1 MSTMNRIVV
10 VGSSGSGKTT
20 FARRL
25 AAHLGVAHLEMDAV
39 FHRHG
44 LAHVAHQDFL
54 PVLDEFTDRT
64 AGSST
69 GTTRATGREMLSG
82 PRPTPSSGSILPRR
96 TAFSRVVKRTLRR
109 VLTREE
115 MWPGVREPF
124 SNLYRLD
131 PYENIIVWTWTR
143 HGHVREKYETAM
155 VDGSWEHTA
164 VHRLRSETEVE
175 AFLDSPRRPGE
186 ASPYFSTLQGR
197 YTGPWSLRKR

>member
-25 AAHLGVAHLEMDAV
+25 AAHLGVPHLEMDAV
-39 FHRHG
+39 FHQHG

-54 PVLDEFTDRT
+54 PVLDEFTDQDRWIVDGNYT
-64 AGSST
+64 SH
-69 GTTRATGREMLSG
+69 GTRDVVWPKADTTIWLD
-82 PRPTPSSGSILPRR
+82 LPRR
-96 TAFSRVVKRTLRR
+96 TALSRVVRRTLRR

-175 AFLDSPRRPGE
+175 AFLDST
-186 ASPYFSTLQGR
+186 AT
-197 YTGPWSLRKR
+197 TG

>member
-54 PVLDEFTDRT
+54 PVLDEFTDRDRWIVDGNYT
-64 AGSST
+64 SH
-69 GTTRATGREMLSG
+69 GTRDVVWPKADTIIWLD
-82 PRPTPSSGSILPRR
+82 LPRQ

-131 PYENIIVWTWTR
+131 PYENIIVWAWTR

-175 AFLDSPRRPGE
+175 AFLDST
-186 ASPYFSTLQGR
+186 AT
-197 YTGPWSLRKR
+197 TG